1 MLLVIV
7 KPCLPGLWDQQ
18 DTVALSGEAWMAPIA
33 GVGRRNKK
41 KKKVAQWVKVRE
53 AM

>member
-7 KPCLPGLWDQQ
+7 KPCLHGLWDQQ
-18 DTVALSGEAWMAPIA
+18 DTAALSGKAWMAPIA

-41 KKKVAQWVKVRE
+41 KKVAQWVKVCE